1 MKIII
6 LIILENNDVDVIA
19 YVQKLYIKINM
30 VCKT

>member
-19 YVQKLYIKINM
+19 YVKKLYIKINM